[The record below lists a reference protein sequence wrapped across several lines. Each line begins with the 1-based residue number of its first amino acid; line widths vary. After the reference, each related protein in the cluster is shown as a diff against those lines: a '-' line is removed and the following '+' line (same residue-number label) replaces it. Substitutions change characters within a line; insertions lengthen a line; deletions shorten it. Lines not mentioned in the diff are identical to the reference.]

1 MIILTDK
8 ERLAVISLLRDSKS
22 LAKLTIKASTD
33 LDLRKICGKLSKD
46 IETFIKF
53 LEEGRN

>member
-1 MIILTDK
+1 MIILNDK
-8 ERLAVISLLRDSKS
+8 ERLGIISILRDSRS
-22 LAKLTIKASTD
+22 LAKLTMKTSTD
-33 LDLRKICGKLSKD
+33 LDLRKVCGKLSKD

>member
-22 LAKLTIKASTD
+22 LSKLTMKTSTD
-33 LDLRKICGKLSKD
+33 LDLRKVCGKLSKD
-46 IETFIKF
+46 IESFIKF
-53 LEEGRN
+53 LEEGRD